1 VLPHVPAWAGPV
13 WHLFVIRT
21 ARRAALQAHLAAA
34 EIGTQIHYPI
44 PPHLSKAY
52 AGAGW
57 SRGAFPLAEKF
68 ADEVL
73 SLPIGPH
80 ITVEQVDFVCA
91 TIADFFARPA
101 FASA

>member
-1 VLPHVPAWAGPV
+1 MPSWASPV

-21 ARRAALQAHLAAA
+21 AQRDALQAHLAARG
-34 EIGTQIHYPI
+34 IGTQIHYPI

-57 SRGAFPLAEKF
+57 KRGDFPLAEKF
-68 ADEVL
+68 AAEVL

-80 ITVEQVDFVCA
+80 HNAEQIDSVCA
-91 TIADFFARPA
+91 AIAEFFAA
-101 FASA
+101 K